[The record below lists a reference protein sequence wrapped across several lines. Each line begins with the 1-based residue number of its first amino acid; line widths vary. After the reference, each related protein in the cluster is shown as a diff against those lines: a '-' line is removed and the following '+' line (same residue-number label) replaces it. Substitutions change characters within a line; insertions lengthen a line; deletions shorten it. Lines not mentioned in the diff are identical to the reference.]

1 VRSRGAGRRR
11 EEREAR
17 TAERAGGPMEREWHT
32 WVISWKK
39 ISGYQNTSLL
49 NYYNLDS

>member
-39 ISGYQNTSLL
+39 KLVDIKILAY
-49 NYYNLDS
+49 